1 MNGFRFIH
9 FNMMVKVEKLVGHG
23 TDTGG
28 GIAKVDKWELLT
40 ESDLTSNDDALFC
53 RMTYFDSKLL
63 GGFELPIVDQY
74 FILGIPSSPLLGS
87 IVSLDLDP
95 AIQNAAYFD
104 SLNEDGLK
112 AIKGILDKGKQKI
125 KLAKEIVPSALL
137 AGTTGLDMTS
147 DAPTTIGSV
156 IGSDIDSGG
165 TGGGGSG
172 GGGSSGGGGY

>member
-1 MNGFRFIH
+1 M
-9 FNMMVKVEKLVGHG
+9 
-23 TDTGG
+23 GG

-95 AIQNAAYFD
+95 AIQNATYFS

-125 KLAKEIVPSALL
+125 KLAKEIVPSPLL

-156 IGSDIDSGG
+156 IESDIDSGG
-165 TGGGGSG
+165 TGDAGSG